1 MPRKF
6 DFISP
11 GIQLTEVDQSILPAE
26 VDADG
31 PIVIGRF
38 RKGPGMKPVKVKSL
52 DDFVQVFGAPV
63 PGGSSLQ
70 GDVWRDGANLSAP
83 TYAAYAAQAWLASE
97 TSPVTVVR
105 LMGDQSS
112 NVNAAGGYAGW
123 QLTNSQPSENRANN
137 STAYGLFV
145 IDASKAHKGAKIV
158 LATDSGFAA
167 GSLELDNSK
176 PTKIQFVQRAAL
188 GLTSTAAAA
197 VSDGLK
203 FEIDFDDDI
212 VDVAANTVKRT
223 LDGTG
228 GVAKITCGINGM
240 SSATDIMAVV
250 AKAILSAINNG
261 DIENIAVDDNADGT
275 IDITNLSDSN
285 YLLLGETCN
294 EKDQFKI
301 TAAGTDGVEDDTD
314 GVTTS
319 QSIRL
324 IASAGWAGAN
334 KASQAL
340 GEGGLAAVIYA
351 DSGYLAL
358 KGNKPGSTGGT
369 HVSAST
375 LIESSATNEF
385 TLLAYNGSGVKK
397 DELTF
402 NFDKNSGKYI
412 RNKLNTTPYKTNS
425 SVMKDSSDVK
435 TYWLGETFDRFLADK
450 VTSTGAASQLAVLVP
465 LHKADV
471 ATADG
476 NWGYNRMAATEAK
489 SGYFIDYHKGAA
501 GDYDAKSAEKL
512 FRVCCLHAGEQI
524 QKEVL
529 ITIED
534 LKTPSNPTI
543 YNFGTFTLKVI
554 TLSGEVLESYAN
566 LSFDVNSPNF
576 ISRRIGDMYME
587 WSDSDAKYKVYG
599 EHANQSDYIRVELYD
614 KSKEMKGK
622 LPVGFF
628 GPGRPKG
635 FGVLAGDSS
644 FKSVTPTGLGADFA
658 GAFATGSMAVPLG
671 ASGSVPLDLNTAD
684 SLIDAVK
691 FQFPSIPL
699 RTSGSQGFS
708 ANPYKVHFG
717 VRPKLSADSTINDS
731 GYCDYI
737 RPINSKYAAQQF
749 NPSGDFEYS
758 FIFSLDDIRIDA
770 GAVTY
775 ESGSHK
781 SGLSFTAVSGTIQP
795 LFDLG
800 VKQFAAPLFGGFDG
814 FDVKQKEPLANED
827 LASTLN
833 TRGDYKHYTL
843 YKALDTVADSELV
856 PANLLLMP
864 GYKKSLVTN
873 KMINL
878 AESRKDMLAIIDLE
892 GDYISAYESTSTE
905 QTRLGTVDSAVSN
918 LKNLSIDSSY
928 AATYYPAVQIQD
940 NINSG
945 ERVWVPSSVAGF
957 GALAQSERDSEL
969 WFAPAGFNRGGLGNL
984 GGPSGP
990 PVIQARQR
998 LDSSDRDKLYEVGI
1012 NPIATFPNEG
1022 VVIFGQKTLQQTPSA
1037 LDRIN
1042 VRRLMIFIKAEIGKV
1057 ARNLLFEPGVQA
1069 TFNRFKS
1076 QAEPILA
1083 SIQNRFG
1090 LTDYRIVLDETTT
1103 TPDLIDRNI
1112 MYAKV
1117 FLKPARAIE
1126 FIAIDFV
1133 ITKSGAEFV

>member
-83 TYAAYAAQAWLASE
+83 TYAAYAAQAWLASQ

-145 IDASKAHKGAKIV
+145 IDASKALKNVQKT
-158 LATDSGFAA
+158 LAFDTDAGTVGNYAA
-167 GSLELDNSK
+167 QTLVVERA
-176 PTKIQFVQRAAL
+176 TVVQV
-188 GLTSTAAAA
+188 TFT
-197 VSDGLK
+197 
-203 FEIDFDDDI
+203 F
-212 VDVAANTVKRT
+212 
-223 LDGTG
+223 
-228 GVAKITCGINGM
+228 
-240 SSATDIMAVV
+240 
-250 AKAILSAINNG
+250 
-261 DIENIAVDDNADGT
+261 DNADTAKNGT
-275 IDITNLSDSN
+275 AEKTGPKAIKIHTFGTADATAFMVLIETAFNL
-285 YLLLGETCN
+285 
-294 EKDQFKI
+294 
-301 TAAGTDGVEDDTD
+301 A
-314 GVTTS
+314 VTEGMLS
-319 QSIRL
+319 QV
-324 IASAGWAGAN
+324 AFAN
-334 KASQAL
+334 KGLTMDIINISTTETIEMTSGAANNFTLGGDKLNAERTIAVATPNTL

-358 KGNKPGSTGGT
+358 KGNKPGSTGAN
-369 HVSAST
+369 HISAST
-375 LIESSATNEF
+375 LIESSATNEYK
-385 TLLAYNGSGVKK
+385 LMVYSSAGVKT

-435 TYWLGETFDRFLADK
+435 SYWLGETFDRFLADK
-450 VTSTGAASQLAVLVP
+450 VTSVGAASQLAALIP

-489 SGYFIDYHKGAA
+489 SGYFIDYHKGAS

-587 WSDSDAKYKVYG
+587 WSDADTKYKVYG

-622 LPVGFF
+622 LPVGFL

-644 FKSVTPTGLGADFA
+644 FKTVTPTGLGADFA

-671 ASGSVPLDLNTAD
+671 ASGSVSLDLNTAD
-684 SLIDAVK
+684 SAIDAVK

-717 VRPKLSADSTINDS
+717 VRPKLSADSTINDP

-737 RPINSKYAAQQF
+737 RPISSKYAAQQF

-758 FIFSLDDIRIDA
+758 FVFSLDDIRIDG

-827 LASTLN
+827 LTSTLN
-833 TRGDYKHYTL
+833 TRGDYRHYTL
-843 YKALDTVADSELV
+843 HKALDTVADSELV

-905 QTRLGTVDSAVSN
+905 QTRLGTVASAVTS
-918 LKNLSIDSSY
+918 LKDLSIDSSY

-957 GALAQSERDSEL
+957 GALAQSERNSEL

-1076 QAEPILA
+1076 QSEPILA
-1083 SIQNRFG
+1083 SVQSRFG

-1112 MYAKV
+1112 MYAKI

-1126 FIAIDFV
+1126 FIAVDFV
-1133 ITKSGAEFV
+1133 ITNTGAEFV

>member
-1 MPRKF
+1 MPKRF

-26 VDADG
+26 TDADG
-31 PIVIGRF
+31 PIIIGRF

-52 DDFVQVFGAPV
+52 DDFVSVFGTPV

-112 NVNAAGGYAGW
+112 NVNSAGGYAGW
-123 QLTNSQPSENRANN
+123 QLTNSQPSTNRANN

-145 IDASKAHKGAKIV
+145 VDSSRAGKASTELLIAHSARTNSATHDGATMTLARGATGGKKVDFIFSNATAGTAVVTDASATPPQITIGVKDATTDDTTSMNTAMSA
-158 LATDSGFAA
+158 LADGFALAITEGFVNGVGVDFVSGSNSAMGGINLSNFSTTEVLRIDMSHANQFNLGTVNIAA
-167 GSLELDNSK
+167 GVNSGESV
-176 PTKIQFVQRAAL
+176 PVGLSAL
-188 GLTSTAAAA
+188 STA
-197 VSDGLK
+197 
-203 FEIDFDDDI
+203 
-212 VDVAANTVKRT
+212 
-223 LDGTG
+223 
-228 GVAKITCGINGM
+228 
-240 SSATDIMAVV
+240 
-250 AKAILSAINNG
+250 
-261 DIENIAVDDNADGT
+261 
-275 IDITNLSDSN
+275 
-285 YLLLGETCN
+285 
-294 EKDQFKI
+294 
-301 TAAGTDGVEDDTD
+301 
-314 GVTTS
+314 
-319 QSIRL
+319 
-324 IASAGWAGAN
+324 GA
-334 KASQAL
+334 
-340 GEGGLAAVIYA
+340 LAAVIYA

-358 KGNKPGSTGGT
+358 KGDKPGASGT
-369 HVSAST
+369 THISAST
-375 LIESSATNEF
+375 LIESSATNEY
-385 TLLAYNGSGVKK
+385 TLVAYSSAGAKT
-397 DELTF
+397 DEITF
-402 NFDKNSGKYI
+402 NFNKNSGKYI

-435 TYWLGETFDRFLADK
+435 SYWLGETFDRFLADK
-450 VTSTGAASQLAVLVP
+450 VTSTGAASQLAALIP
-465 LHKADV
+465 LHKADH
-471 ATADG
+471 AAADG

-489 SGYFIDYHKGAA
+489 SGYFIDYHKGAS
-501 GDYDAKSAEKL
+501 GDYDAKNAEKL

-554 TLSGEVLESYAN
+554 TLSGEVLESYTN
-566 LSFDVNSPNF
+566 LTFDKSSPNY
-576 ISRRIGDMYME
+576 ISRRIGDMYMT

-622 LPVGFF
+622 LPVGFL
-628 GPGRPKG
+628 GPGRPKA
-635 FGVLAGDSS
+635 FGALAGDVS
-644 FKSVTPTGLGADFA
+644 FKAVAVNELAGDFA
-658 GAFATGSMAVPLG
+658 GAFVKGGAAVPLG
-671 ASGSVPLDLNTAD
+671 PSVTGSLTLNTP
-684 SLIDAVK
+684 SSGIDAVH
-691 FQFPSIPL
+691 FEFPSIPL
-699 RTSGSQGFS
+699 RISGSQGFS

-717 VRPKLSADSTINDS
+717 VRPKLSADSTVNDP
-731 GYCDYI
+731 GYCDYL
-737 RPINSKYAAQQF
+737 RPINSKYAEQQF
-749 NPSGDFEYS
+749 SPSGDFEHS
-758 FIFSLDDIRIDA
+758 FVFSLDDIRIDG

-781 SGLSFTAVSGTIQP
+781 AGLSFSAVSGTIQP

-814 FDVKQKEPLANED
+814 LDVKQIEPFANTD
-827 LASTLN
+827 IGDTLN
-833 TRGDYKHYTL
+833 VRGNYRQYSIH
-843 YKALDTVADSELV
+843 KALDSVADPEV
-856 PANLLLMP
+856 VAANLLIAP
-864 GYKKSLVTN
+864 GFTKALVTN

-878 AESRKDMLAIIDLE
+878 AESRKDMLTIIDLE
-892 GDYISAYESTSTE
+892 GDYVSSYESTSTE
-905 QTRLGTVDSAVSN
+905 ESRLGTVASAISN
-918 LKNLSIDSSY
+918 IKNKSVDSSY
-928 AATYYPAVQIQD
+928 AAAYYPAVQVQD
-940 NINSG
+940 NLNSG

-957 GALAQSERDSEL
+957 GAIAQSERNSEL

-998 LDSSDRDKLYEVGI
+998 LDSSDRDKLYEVNV

-1042 VRRLMIFIKAEIGKV
+1042 VRRLMLHIKSKIGDV
-1057 ARNLLFEPGVQA
+1057 ARNLLFEPAVQT
-1069 TFNRFKS
+1069 TFNRFKG
-1076 QAEPILA
+1076 QVEPIL
-1083 SIQNRFG
+1083 SEIQNNFG

-1112 MYAKV
+1112 MYAKI

-1133 ITKSGAEFV
+1133 ITRSGAEFA

>member
-1 MPRKF
+1 MPKRF

-11 GIQLTEVDQSILPAE
+11 GIQLTEVDQSILPAQT
-26 VDADG
+26 DADG
-31 PIVIGRF
+31 PIIIGRF

-52 DDFVQVFGAPV
+52 DDFVAVFGTPV

-123 QLTNSQPSENRANN
+123 QLTNSQPSETRTSN

-145 IDASKAHKGAKIV
+145 IDASKALKNVQKTLIFGAKNGVVSHYAAQKIV
-158 LATDSGFAA
+158 VERATVVQVTFEFDNNDTAKNGTAEKDGPKAIKIHTYGLTATQFMALIETAFNLAVSEGMLSQVAFANKGLTMDIINISTTETIEMTCDAATLFKLATVELSG
-167 GSLELDNSK
+167 EQ
-176 PTKIQFVQRAAL
+176 T
-188 GLTSTAAAA
+188 
-197 VSDGLK
+197 
-203 FEIDFDDDI
+203 
-212 VDVAANTVKRT
+212 
-223 LDGTG
+223 
-228 GVAKITCGINGM
+228 
-240 SSATDIMAVV
+240 
-250 AKAILSAINNG
+250 
-261 DIENIAVDDNADGT
+261 IAVATPNT
-275 IDITNLSDSN
+275 
-285 YLLLGETCN
+285 
-294 EKDQFKI
+294 
-301 TAAGTDGVEDDTD
+301 
-314 GVTTS
+314 
-319 QSIRL
+319 
-324 IASAGWAGAN
+324 
-334 KASQAL
+334 L
-340 GEGGLAAVIYA
+340 GEGGLAAVIYC

-358 KGNKPGSTGGT
+358 KGNKPGSDGAN

-375 LIESSATNEF
+375 LIESSATNEYKLMVYS
-385 TLLAYNGSGVKK
+385 TTGGKT

-412 RNKLNTTPYKTNS
+412 RNRLNTTPYKTNS
-425 SVMKDSSDVK
+425 GVMKDSSDVK
-435 TYWLGETFDRFLADK
+435 SYWLGETFDRFLADK
-450 VTSTGAASQLAVLVP
+450 VTSTGAGLQYAALIP
-465 LHKADV
+465 LHKGDNSD
-471 ATADG
+471 ADG

-489 SGYFIDYHKGAA
+489 SGYFLDYHKGEA

-512 FRVCCLHAGEQI
+512 FRVVCLQAGGQT

-543 YNFGTFTLKVI
+543 YNFGTFSLKVI
-554 TLSGEVLESYAN
+554 TLSGEVLESYTN
-566 LSFDVNSPNF
+566 LTFDKSSPNY
-576 ISRRIGDMYME
+576 ISRRIGDMYMT

-635 FGVLAGDSS
+635 FGVLAGDAS
-644 FKSVTPTGLGADFA
+644 FKTLTAAGLGADFA
-658 GAFATGSMAVPLG
+658 GPFVTGSMAVPLG
-671 ASGSVPLDLNTAD
+671 ASGSVAIDLNTSD
-684 SLIDAVK
+684 SNIDAVK
-691 FQFPSIPL
+691 FHFPSIPL

-717 VRPKLSADSTINDS
+717 VRPKLSADSTVNDP
-731 GYCDYI
+731 GYCDYL

-749 NPSGDFEYS
+749 SPSGDFEHS
-758 FIFSLDDIRIDA
+758 FIFSLDDIRIDG

-781 SGLSFTAVSGTIQP
+781 AGLSFSAVSGTIQP

-814 FDVKQKEPLANED
+814 LDIKQIEPFANTD
-827 LASTLN
+827 IGDTLN
-833 TRGDYKHYTL
+833 VRGNHRQYAIH
-843 YKALDTVADSELV
+843 KALDSISDPELV
-856 PANLLLMP
+856 PANLLIAP
-864 GYKKSLVTN
+864 GFTKALVTN

-878 AESRKDMLAIIDLE
+878 AESRKDMLTIIDLE
-892 GDYISAYESTSTE
+892 GDYVSSYESTSTE
-905 QTRLGTVDSAVSN
+905 ESRLGTVSEAITNV
-918 LKNLSIDSSY
+918 KNKSIDTSY
-928 AATYYPAVQIQD
+928 AACYYPAVQIQD
-940 NINSG
+940 NLNSG

-957 GALAQSERDSEL
+957 GAIAQSERNSEL

-998 LDSSDRDKLYEVGI
+998 LDSSDRDKLYEVNI

-1042 VRRLMIFIKAEIGKV
+1042 VRRLMLHIKSKIGDV
-1057 ARNLLFEPGVQA
+1057 ARNLLFEPAVRT
-1069 TFNRFKS
+1069 TFNRFKG
-1076 QAEPILA
+1076 QVEPIL
-1083 SIQNRFG
+1083 SEIQNNFG
-1090 LTDYRIVLDETTT
+1090 LTDYRVVLDETTT

-1112 MYAKV
+1112 MYAKI

-1133 ITKSGAEFV
+1133 ITRSGAEFA